1 MHNSLSIFE
10 TNPRLK
16 IIEYFDKLVNQID
29 ICSEKLISKN
39 NKVNPAKNDNDDINI
54 IRMKLITEIKQIEMF
69 NLNKLNERS
78 NNAISNKDEDV
89 FKCFSFFVEHFYLEK
104 IPFFKLGILIIV
116 DWYMNQDQIELFK
129 YNIFFTIAI

>member
-104 IPFFKLGILIIV
+104 IPFFKLGILVII
-116 DWYMNQDQIELFK
+116 DWYMNPDQIELFK
-129 YNIFFTIAI
+129 